1 VDGANILIKFQ
12 EQGETEMA
20 ATKRSLVNVDEMAV
34 ARNEN
39 ESLPTLFGR
48 LGDDVMQLFNSQLA
62 LFKVEIKEEASAYAR
77 GAALIAVGAAIAMV
91 GFALLNVAIAFGV
104 STLFAQANFSQP
116 ASYALGFV
124 VTGAFYVL
132 LGAIVVLVM
141 KNRLAKQRIVP
152 PMTVA
157 ELRKDKQWLKNEL

>member
-1 VDGANILIKFQ
+1 
-12 EQGETEMA
+12 MA
-20 ATKRSLVNVDEMAV
+20 ATKTSLTRTDELATQ
-34 ARNEN
+34 NGN
-39 ESLPTLFGR
+39 ESLPNLFSR

-77 GAALIAVGAAIAMV
+77 SITMIAIGAVIATV
-91 GFALLNVAIAFGV
+91 GFALLNVAIAFAV

-124 VTGAFYVL
+124 VTGGFYVL
-132 LGAIVVLVM
+132 VGAIVVMLM
-141 KNRLAKQRIVP
+141 KNRLAKQDLVP
-152 PMTVA
+152 QRTVS